1 VWQKGG
7 CWSKAYGGFL
17 VVGDLIPAAPPW
29 TSDGPASRADA
40 RHARRPR
47 GQHQHGPCRGVPA
60 FLPSAIVAQLN
71 DPTRVRCLGR
81 KHHRSRGAG
90 YRWMA
95 TGRNQPRPVCGR
107 QRLPQ
112 SLARSGR
119 SVGPVARVFT
129 HATQPLGFEV
139 ADAASLPN
147 VATKRDEIASTLGP
161 VLPQYPPPYAGKR
174 APSVP

>member
-1 VWQKGG
+1 
-7 CWSKAYGGFL
+7 L

-71 DPTRVRCLGR
+71 DPTWPR
-81 KHHRSRGAG
+81 HAFGAWVG
-90 YRWMA
+90 ST
-95 TGRNQPRPVCGR
+95 TGRAVLGIDGWRRGGTSPVPCVDASVC
-107 QRLPQ
+107 PKV

-129 HATQPLGFEV
+129 HATQPLGFDV